1 MVYLNLVIIVIYL
14 EMIDKNNKR
23 EEILNQ
29 MDNVLKSNNFIYI
42 NKNKSAIEIPDKK
55 NNLDESVNQ
64 SVNKDTV
71 R

>member
-1 MVYLNLVIIVIYL
+1 MVYLNLVIIIIYL